1 MRFHPNDWFI
11 AKNILFRRLFDKL
24 RIRIQ
29 RINDWKRV
37 YRSCINMSK
46 LHGVVNLLCTTWKR
60 ERMGQPDLI
69 VLGQPTVILRKLQR
83 WLDAAK
89 LSGHRGAGPGRAGV
103 AVPVDKFWV
112 PAGLAQLPGF
122 CIFFARWIVL
132 SGAGTTGAFAG
143 AGLISGCSS
152 ETILCSAGGCKIAI
166 LPLGISIAASKRCY
180 TSSDS
185 TAMILALR
193 CLTWRR
199 RSLLEST
206 STCSVYAVRSIP
218 ARSRFPAERHP
229 GRSSSPRGASAEF

>member
-112 PAGLAQLPGF
+112 PAGLAPVAGLLHIFCALDCAFRCWHDGRFRRRWLDFRLFVGNDFVLRRRLQDCYTAFRYLHSRIKALLYLVRLDSHDPGVTLSHLAQEIAF
-122 CIFFARWIVL
+122 RIHFYLLSVRRPFNTGALSVSCGAASRSIFFA
-132 SGAGTTGAFAG
+132 
-143 AGLISGCSS
+143 
-152 ETILCSAGGCKIAI
+152 E
-166 LPLGISIAASKRCY
+166 
-180 TSSDS
+180 
-185 TAMILALR
+185 
-193 CLTWRR
+193 
-199 RSLLEST
+199 RS
-206 STCSVYAVRSIP
+206 
-218 ARSRFPAERHP
+218 F
-229 GRSSSPRGASAEF
+229 G